1 MIFYRYLKLIY
12 SFSISCNG
20 IIEMLFIRT
29 SGSQMCKVV
38 KNTQWWLPDNY
49 FYVLRGYVQWSP
61 GTKSWTKWHMTDDK
75 LIAGLWYHKRAQL
88 SDKKNHYLDRASQFI
103 IMTLYLFSIHCKKK
117 TNWVVL
123 TNRLKK
129 VINKNLRVPQKFD
142 AILHYSKAYRSK
154 S

>member
-38 KNTQWWLPDNY
+38 KNLRWWLPDNY

-88 SDKKNHYLDRASQFI
+88 SDKKKSLFRQSLAIYYHDPVPFTYFAKKLIGLYWPIAS
-103 IMTLYLFSIHCKKK
+103 KKSLIR
-117 TNWVVL
+117 T
-123 TNRLKK
+123 
-129 VINKNLRVPQKFD
+129 
-142 AILHYSKAYRSK
+142 
-154 S
+154 